1 MKHRLGFAF
10 VFALL
15 GHGSASAEPV
25 GQAPAAAPAASTPDE
40 TSVEKVTPAEPAENG
55 GEDADTPA
63 AAAESAAEA
72 PPKVA
77 RPARK
82 PKAVA
87 KGKPVKATIEYH
99 RKPRNGAKLMG
110 ALVPDELLRSSAPPR
125 PSGNIH
131 LFVLATREQ
140 LKVNIYNDDGS
151 YNVDSLRA
159 VSHVLRCKRTDAEK
173 DMEPR
178 LLTVLSIIYDHF
190 GGKPLQV
197 VSGYRNQRKVTS
209 YHFKGS
215 ASDIRIPGVKPLK
228 VRNFAETLDAGG
240 MGIGLYPRAEFVHVD
255 VRPPPS
261 YRWIDYAKSDP
272 DNPDKRPPK
281 GWKRKKL
288 QS

>member
-1 MKHRLGFAF
+1 M
-10 VFALL
+10 
-15 GHGSASAEPV
+15 SEPV
-25 GQAPAAAPAASTPDE
+25 
-40 TSVEKVTPAEPAENG
+40 ENG

-63 AAAESAAEA
+63 AAQESSAEEA
-72 PPKVA
+72 PKAAKPARKA
-77 RPARK
+77 RPAATKAK
-82 PKAVA
+82 PA
-87 KGKPVKATIEYH
+87 KVTVQYH

-110 ALVPDELLRSSAPPR
+110 GLVPDELLRTSPVAR
-125 PSGNIH
+125 PSGNLH
-131 LFVLATREQ
+131 LFVLATRES

-151 YNVDSLRA
+151 YNVESLRA

-173 DMEPR
+173 DIEPR
-178 LLTVLSIIYDHF
+178 LLTVLSVIYDHF
-190 GGKPLQV
+190 GGKPLQI

-228 VRNFAETLDAGG
+228 VRNYVETLDAGG